1 MHFMNG
7 SILVMENNVT
17 LRSAVKNEWVDLSR
31 HNIHTTSDIHMFV
44 LPFTTKYLN

>member
-1 MHFMNG
+1 MNG

-31 HNIHTTSDIHMFV
+31 HNIHTNSDIEIYMYSLKFQSN
-44 LPFTTKYLN
+44 T

>member
-31 HNIHTTSDIHMFV
+31 HNIHTNSDIEIYMYSLKFQSN
-44 LPFTTKYLN
+44 T